1 MFAWYKEVTS
11 PQKKAIFSAWLGYV
25 FDGFDFMLIFYIMY
39 LIKPELGLTD
49 MEGAFLATAA
59 FVGRPLGGAIF
70 GLLADRYGRKPLMMW
85 AIVAYSVGTGLSGFA
100 VSGLT
105 LALARFVVG
114 MGMAGE
120 YACASTYAVE
130 SFPKHLKA
138 KASAFLVSGFGV
150 GNIIAAYFMPAFA
163 EAFGWRMAFFVGLT
177 PILLVLY
184 IRSKAPESKEWEDA
198 KKAREASGEV
208 RQYEGFLPVLWGA
221 LKGLFNPTQLPLT
234 LVVFVVLFSIFGA
247 NWPIFGLL
255 PTYMAGVGFET
266 AVISKLMTAAAFGT
280 VAGNIT
286 WGLLADRFGLKKTFV
301 LGLLSSFFFI
311 IPLFM
316 IPQGNNFLLGLC
328 LFGLMFTNV
337 GVGGLM
343 PKFIYDYFPLEVRG
357 LGTGLIYNL
366 AATSGTFNS
375 MAATYIGLT
384 YGLGTALT
392 FVVSFWTFTL
402 VTIIGFG
409 IPDWLLVRANKKRAA
424 KAAQVAATPLETA
437 QVLK

>member
-1 MFAWYKEVTS
+1 MFNWYKEVTK
-11 PQKKAIFSAWLGYV
+11 PQKNALFSAWLGYV

-39 LIKPELGLTD
+39 LIKPDLGLTD
-49 MEGAFLATAA
+49 MEGAFLSTAA
-59 FVGRPLGGAIF
+59 FVGRPLGGALF
-70 GLLADRYGRKPLMMW
+70 GLLADRFGRKPLMMW
-85 AIVAYSVGTGLSGFA
+85 AIIAYSIGTGLSGLAF
-100 VSGLT
+100 SGLT

-130 SFPKHLKA
+130 SFPTHLKA

-150 GNIIAAYFMPAFA
+150 GNILAAYFMPAFA
-163 EAFGWRMAFFVGLT
+163 ETYGWRMAFFVGLS
-177 PILLVLY
+177 PVILVLY
-184 IRSKAPESKEWEDA
+184 IRSRAPESNEWEEA
-198 KKAREASGEV
+198 KKEREARGEV
-208 RQYEGFLPVLWGA
+208 QQYDGLLPVLWSA
-221 LKGLFNPTQLPLT
+221 LKGLFNLTQLPLT
-234 LVVFVVLFSIFGA
+234 LIVFLVLFSIFGA

-255 PTYMAGVGFET
+255 PTYMAGVGFDT
-266 AVISKLMTAAAFGT
+266 AIISKLMTAAAFGT

-286 WGLLADRFGLKKTFV
+286 WGLLADRYGLKKIFMV
-301 LGLLSSFFFI
+301 GLLSSFLFI

-316 IPQGNNFLLGLC
+316 IPDGNYFLLGLC

-337 GVGGLM
+337 GVGGLI

-357 LGTGLIYNL
+357 VGTGLIYNL

-375 MAATYIGLT
+375 MAATYIGLS
-384 YGLGTALT
+384 YGLGAALT

-409 IPDWLLVRANKKRAA
+409 IPDWLLVRAKKKRAEQA
-424 KAAQVAATPLETA
+424 KLEVKLETRLEA
-437 QVLK
+437 N